1 MLWDQWSPSFSAT
14 EDIANAKAAI
24 ATPEHLAAALG
35 YYRATLGAG
44 FRDPALADAQ
54 NFVQGENPPQPL
66 LYLHGENDGCIGLEV
81 ARDAATRAPSNARV
95 EIVEGAGHF
104 LQLEQP
110 AKVNELIV
118 NWITS
123 NAS

>member
-1 MLWDQWSPSFSAT
+1 
-14 EDIANAKAAI
+14 
-24 ATPEHLAAALG
+24 
-35 YYRATLGAG
+35 
-44 FRDPALADAQ
+44 
-54 NFVQGENPPQPL
+54 
-66 LYLHGENDGCIGLEV
+66 LYGLEV

-95 EIVEGAGHF
+95 EIIEGAGHF